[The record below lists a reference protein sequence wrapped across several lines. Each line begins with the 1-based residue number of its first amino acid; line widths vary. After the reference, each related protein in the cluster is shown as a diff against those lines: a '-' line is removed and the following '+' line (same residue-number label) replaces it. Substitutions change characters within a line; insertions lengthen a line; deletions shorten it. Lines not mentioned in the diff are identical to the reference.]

1 LTPEVDI
8 VKSAFPSVQ
17 IVKAAPELYSFACRW
32 YVSPSSWV
40 TWLLAPPF
48 WLPVQSLPVGAGE
61 EVVGVGVGVG
71 VGDVLG
77 DGLDD
82 DVDGLGSGL
91 ADEGEEL
98 GVGVADAPG
107 RRLGDALAD
116 GDDED
121 GTGSGLGDDAGPDC
135 ATQCSRIELAG
146 QPGARTD
153 TSVSFPPDRQA

>member
-1 LTPEVDI
+1 M
-8 VKSAFPSVQ
+8 KSAFPSVQ

-32 YVSPSSWV
+32 YALPSSWV

-61 EVVGVGVGVG
+61 DVVGVGVGVG

-91 ADEGEEL
+91 DDEGGE
-98 GVGVADAPG
+98 VGDGAKVAPG
-107 RRLGDALAD
+107 RRLGRALGDGLAD
-116 GDDED
+116 GEDED
-121 GTGSGLGDDAGPDC
+121 GTGSGLDDDAGPDC
-135 ATQCSRIELAG
+135 ATQSSRTELAG
-146 QPGARTD
+146 HLGTRTD
-153 TSVSFPPDRQA
+153 TPVSFPDDRQA